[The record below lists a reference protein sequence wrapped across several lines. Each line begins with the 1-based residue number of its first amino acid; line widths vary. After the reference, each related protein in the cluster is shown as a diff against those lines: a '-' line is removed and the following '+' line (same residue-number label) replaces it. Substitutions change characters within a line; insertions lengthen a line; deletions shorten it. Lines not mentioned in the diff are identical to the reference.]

1 MMTEIHAIT
10 VNKEQTATKTGAI
23 EKSEKSEKCQTSTSA
38 PNTSTITVS
47 KKGKTKILKDKKRT
61 LKRL

>member
-1 MMTEIHAIT
+1 MTEVHAMP
-10 VNKEQTATKTGAI
+10 NKDSSKTASTKTVATTD
-23 EKSEKSEKCQTSTSA
+23 KCQTTTTTSTS
-38 PNTSTITVS
+38 NTSTITVS

>member
-1 MMTEIHAIT
+1 MMTEIHAI
-10 VNKEQTATKTGAI
+10 VNKATSTKTA
-23 EKSEKSEKCQTSTSA
+23 SSTEKCQSTTTGTSA